1 MVTILLIFISCE
13 NASYEE
19 KRALTIYQESQAS
32 WVRNF
37 NPLTPAGSARWPTSS
52 GIYEPLFIYN
62 SLKAEYV
69 PWLGVDYYW
78 NSDNTILFL
87 QTRSGVTWSDGKP
100 FTAED
105 SLT

>member
-1 MVTILLIFISCE
+1 MVFKLLRKKVFLAIATYLIFISCE
-13 NASYEE
+13 DASYEK

-62 SLKAEYV
+62 SLNNIIFQRFVHY
-69 PWLGVDYYW
+69 
-78 NSDNTILFL
+78 FL
-87 QTRSGVTWSDGKP
+87 
-100 FTAED
+100 
-105 SLT
+105 LIC